1 MTEINDSSPEEKDI
15 TIESLQKE
23 NAGLRQKIKELQ
35 RENVSL
41 REKLTFSEQNQPVFI
56 EEKKPLK
63 LFKEQKEIEIQQPN
77 ILEERDLEI
86 SSEFESPSVPIS
98 STHKTIIEG
107 HSRRMCPSCDNTQHQ
122 SIYEEIDKTHI
133 IMNYPRIYGK
143 KYKCGKCG
151 QEWRVPTSLE

>member
-1 MTEINDSSPEEKDI
+1 MTEINDSFPEEKDI

>member
-1 MTEINDSSPEEKDI
+1 MTEINDSFPEEKDI

-41 REKLTFSEQNQPVFI
+41 REKLAFSEQNQPVFI

-63 LFKEQKEIEIQQPN
+63 LFKEQKEIEFQQPN